1 MRMSPA
7 PKYDELARE
16 LTEILRSRFP
26 GIEVSA
32 ERSARWDRPCVTF
45 VWSGFESLLPEERFH
60 RLAAVIPEGVRERKL
75 AGFVWLELSPGEDI
89 DAFLKL
95 PRSEDVEKREPSV
108 YRKLKSAGFF
118 EKLSKALGSSPK
130 RKCDGGFTL
139 TQSALE
145 SSGEDE
151 DTIRDA
157 KLVFIRHGVYCDCQV
172 LQTAEPALT
181 SRDSAA
187 S

>member
-1 MRMSPA
+1 MSSTPN
-7 PKYDELARE
+7 YDELAHE
-16 LTEILRSRFP
+16 LTEILGSRFP
-26 GIEVSA
+26 GIEVRTEHST
-32 ERSARWDRPCVTF
+32 RWDRPCVTF
-45 VWSGFESLLPEERFH
+45 VWKGFAALLPEERFH
-60 RLAAVIPEGVRERKL
+60 RLATVIPEGVRANKL
-75 AGFVWLELSPGEDI
+75 AGFVWLELAPGEEV

-95 PRSEDVEKREPSV
+95 PRSEDVVKREPSV
-108 YRKLKSAGFF
+108 YRELKGAGFF

-139 TQSALE
+139 SQSALE
-145 SSGEDE
+145 SSGVDE
-151 DTIRDA
+151 ETIRDA